1 MSTGISP
8 SRSLSKEPKSW
19 TETEP
24 KTSYVNVIK
33 YEYAPTKDQAII
45 KEYAWAIGNII
56 GPKSIKY
63 LLNFEQKSLHVLVQK
78 IDPYK
83 PNIEIQGGW

>member
-33 YEYAPTKDQAII
+33 YEYTSTKDQAI
-45 KEYAWAIGNII
+45 KKYAWAIGNII

-63 LLNFEQKSLHVLVQK
+63 LLNFEQKN
-78 IDPYK
+78 DPYK
-83 PNIEIQGGW
+83 PNIEI